1 MKPSESQISEKS
13 LLNAITTAL
22 SHYMTETDPYIL
34 FNGLLDTLLEITGS
48 EYGFIGE
55 IFYTDKNSPFIKS
68 YATTNIAWSEET
80 RHLYEKTKE
89 NGMVF
94 SKINSLYGS
103 VLKTGQLVISNQP
116 ASDPRR
122 YGLPPGHPP
131 LNTFMGI
138 PFYGGGELLGIV
150 GLANRKTGYHK
161 LLAESLDP
169 FLITCGNLIQA
180 YRNNLKHEQI
190 EAELHKYKE
199 RLLIFDKATSLGDN
213 FEFNHSPATLT
224 KNGHTI
230 SLTKKELKL
239 LEILVMNRNLPTH
252 YSLMEKHIWE
262 DIVVGESSLR
272 SLLRRLRKKLPELT
286 IKTVSSIGYMLII
299 PD

>member
-1 MKPSESQISEKS
+1 
-13 LLNAITTAL
+13 
-22 SHYMTETDPYIL
+22 
-34 FNGLLDTLLEITGS
+34 
-48 EYGFIGE
+48 
-55 IFYTDKNSPFIKS
+55 
-68 YATTNIAWSEET
+68 
-80 RHLYEKTKE
+80 
-89 NGMVF
+89 
-94 SKINSLYGS
+94 
-103 VLKTGQLVISNQP
+103 
-116 ASDPRR
+116 
-122 YGLPPGHPP
+122 
-131 LNTFMGI
+131 
-138 PFYGGGELLGIV
+138 
-150 GLANRKTGYHK
+150 
-161 LLAESLDP
+161 
-169 FLITCGNLIQA
+169 LIQA

-262 DIVVGESSLR
+262 NIVVGESSLR